1 MSKVE
6 SVAIVSVAELKMSS
20 THSVVSFICG
30 SNEAI
35 LVFLTR
41 DFQDQTAWVLRP
53 KLFVTLYYLA
63 QLQILLFQ
71 NKTIEVFKWTIR
83 TDDTQGNS
91 SETSFEIFEV
101 LYK

>member
-41 DFQDQTAWVLRP
+41 DFQDQTA
-53 KLFVTLYYLA
+53 
-63 QLQILLFQ
+63 
-71 NKTIEVFKWTIR
+71 
-83 TDDTQGNS
+83 
-91 SETSFEIFEV
+91 
-101 LYK
+101 

>member
-1 MSKVE
+1 MSFDELNVQDAVISKVE

-41 DFQDQTAWVLRP
+41 DFKIR
-53 KLFVTLYYLA
+53 
-63 QLQILLFQ
+63 QLEFYDPNSLLHCIIWHS
-71 NKTIEVFKWTIR
+71 NKSFYFKTR
-83 TDDTQGNS
+83 R
-91 SETSFEIFEV
+91 
-101 LYK
+101 